1 MPDAAHEEI
10 GRKLRNELRRTQ
22 SEHAVAKERF
32 NGIANQTPSGL
43 PHPDGALRIQQ
54 AGREYRRSIELYTRA
69 LKHYTDFTIHGIAPP
84 PLNRV
89 CLVNPL
95 AKLGTSAPPKE
106 RDHPQNE

>member
-1 MPDAAHEEI
+1 MPDASQQEI
-10 GRKLRNELRRTQ
+10 SRRLRDELRRAQ
-22 SEHAVAKERF
+22 LEHAAAKEKF
-32 NGIANQTPSGL
+32 EEITTQTPSGL